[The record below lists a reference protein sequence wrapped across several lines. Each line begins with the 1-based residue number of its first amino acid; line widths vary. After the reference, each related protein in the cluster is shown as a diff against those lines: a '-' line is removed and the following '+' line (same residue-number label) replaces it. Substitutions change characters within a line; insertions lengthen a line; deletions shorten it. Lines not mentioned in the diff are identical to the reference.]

1 MPLRLSKILC
11 PTLRKC
17 GYFFALHTT
26 SDSHCDSSHIPSE
39 MMTAMTF
46 NIESDKYH
54 ITGVPFY
61 NKGDENEFRQKLE
74 TMLQL
79 GH

>member
-1 MPLRLSKILC
+1 
-11 PTLRKC
+11 
-17 GYFFALHTT
+17 
-26 SDSHCDSSHIPSE
+26 

-54 ITGVPFY
+54 ITDVPFY
-61 NKGDENEFRQKLE
+61 NKGDENEFRQELE